1 MNKPKE
7 STFEWVYRTPLGELT
22 AMSFGELQ
30 KLQQQIMSEIKRAK
44 LAKRWIEGAINKK
57 RQDQAKAEE

>member
-1 MNKPKE
+1 M
-7 STFEWVYRTPLGELT
+7 GELT

-30 KLQQQIMSEIKRAK
+30 KLQQQIMAEIKRAK